1 MPLPLVTFESLHG
14 ILRTLFEKMMPLC
27 GKMTAIASAIA
38 CIGALLYISYR
49 VWQSIARAEPIDVF
63 PLLRPFALCICIV
76 LFKPLVLDGIGGIMT
91 PVVNGTHQILTGQT
105 FDMNEHRRAK
115 DQLEKENMMRSPE
128 TAYIVDDE
136 EFDRQIA
143 ELGMSPDDFNTMQ
156 NMYED
161 RIGFG
166 FRSLVVEAFR

>member
-1 MPLPLVTFESLHG
+1 
-14 ILRTLFEKMMPLC
+14 
-27 GKMTAIASAIA
+27 
-38 CIGALLYISYR
+38 
-49 VWQSIARAEPIDVF
+49 
-63 PLLRPFALCICIV
+63 
-76 LFKPLVLDGIGGIMT
+76 
-91 PVVNGTHQILTGQT
+91 
-105 FDMNEHRRAK
+105 MNEHQRAK